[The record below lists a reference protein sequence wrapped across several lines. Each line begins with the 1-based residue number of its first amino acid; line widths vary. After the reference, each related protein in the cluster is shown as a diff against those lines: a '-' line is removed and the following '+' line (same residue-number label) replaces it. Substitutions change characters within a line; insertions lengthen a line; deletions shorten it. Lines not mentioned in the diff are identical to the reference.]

1 MPADSENIRVDARSR
16 EWNAAVLARF
26 APGIFLLLWASGF
39 AFAKLGLKHAQP
51 LTFLSLRFGIV
62 VAVFGLLFLAMRPR
76 TPRRL
81 SDWLHLA
88 VVGFL
93 IQSVYFGFAYA
104 GMNLGVSAGI
114 AALIASMQPL
124 VVALAAPWLVGER
137 IAAKKWIGLL
147 VGAVGAAMVI
157 VADASFQ
164 AKLDYGLILCAF
176 STVGMAAATI
186 YQKRFPVDAHPV
198 TVSLVQYVVGLV
210 TLAPFALAFEKV
222 EIDWTFELVS
232 SLLFLVV
239 ANSII
244 AVSLLLFMIG
254 RSQVSRVSALFFLVP
269 PVAAIFSWLLLGE
282 TFTLTAF
289 VGMIVASIG
298 VYIVSTAR

>member
-1 MPADSENIRVDARSR
+1 MQAETESMPANEQRNGR
-16 EWNAAVLARF
+16 NAVVLARF
-26 APGIFLLLWASGF
+26 APGIFLILWASGF

-51 LTFLSLRFGIV
+51 LTFLSLRFSVVIV
-62 VAVFGLLFLAMRPR
+62 VFAVLFLVMKPGV
-76 TPRRL
+76 PKKP
-81 SDWLHLA
+81 SDWLHIA

-93 IQSVYFGFAYA
+93 IQSVYFGMAYA

-124 VVALAAPWLVGER
+124 IVALAAPWSIGER
-137 IAAKKWIGLL
+137 ITAKKWLGLL
-147 VGAVGAAMVI
+147 TGAIGAAIVI
-157 VADASFQ
+157 AADASFE
-164 AKLDYGLILCAF
+164 ARLDYGLVLCVL
-176 STVGMAAATI
+176 SMLGMAAATL
-186 YQKRFPVDAHPV
+186 YQKRFSVNAHPV
-198 TVSLVQYVVGLV
+198 TVNLVQYVVGFV
-210 TLAPFALAFEKV
+210 TVAPLALTFEKTG
-222 EIDWTFELVS
+222 IDWTFERVG

-239 ANSII
+239 ANSIV

-282 TFTLTAF
+282 TLTTVAF
-289 VGMIVASIG
+289 LGMAVASIG